1 MTAKTGNNAGTNNNG
16 CEDCGGFLSLDE
28 HRGEL
33 ECVECGLTAP
43 APTQPMKYV
52 PEGHGTTRTGNPYY
66 KEATGS
72 TIGTGVVDLRD
83 VPAKHRAM
91 YRRLDKH
98 NTYAKPSQP
107 QHQAAKVWDLI
118 AEENGVALANAMYDV
133 NLLDDL
139 IRPIRPDG
147 KGCTLTPR
155 AKAILAAAEATKG
168 IKFVQPTG
176 RWCRSTSTGR
186 TQAERDANKLTPEQ
200 KVAII
205 AAAAVALYAEW
216 YPQAP
221 SGMAA
226 TQTRLLE
233 RSGLDM
239 KVAHRHM
246 VKAKLAMA
254 KHLRVLFR
262 LDFFTPRARDAA
274 SHAQWVDDQVG
285 LHLENVARVLS
296 QDRSLT
302 RHLDSVMWDAAQRL
316 DAMKAVDEELGN
328 DSPYLHLPP
337 AKRAGLA
344 VYCALHAKGL
354 ERGRRALLAKPLIL
368 CDDTLTLLRER
379 LLDTYEH
386 GLEPLA

>member
-1 MTAKTGNNAGTNNNG
+1 MAAKTGNNAGTNNNG
-16 CEDCGGFLSLDE
+16 CEECGGHLCLHE

-33 ECVECGLTAP
+33 ECVDCGLTAT
-43 APTQPMKYV
+43 APTQPMSYV
-52 PEGHGTTRTGNPYY
+52 PEGHGTTRTGNPYHT
-66 KEATGS
+66 EATGS
-72 TIGTGVVDLRD
+72 TFGTGSVDLRD

-107 QHQAAKVWDLI
+107 QHQAAKVWDLV
-118 AEENGVALANAMYDV
+118 AEENGPVLANAMYDA

-147 KGCTLTPR
+147 KGSTLTPR
-155 AKAILAAAEATKG
+155 AQAILAKAEANPG
-168 IKFVQPTG
+168 VEFIQPSG

-186 TQAERDANKLTPEQ
+186 TQAEREASKLTSEQ

-205 AAAAVALYAEW
+205 SAAAVALYAEC

-221 SGMAA
+221 SNMAA
-226 TQTRLLE
+226 TQKRLLE

-239 KVAHRHM
+239 KLAKRHM
-246 VKAKLAMA
+246 VNAKKALR
-254 KHLRVLFR
+254 KHLGVLSR
-262 LDFFTPRARDAA
+262 LGFFTPRARDAA

-285 LHLENVARVLS
+285 LHLEEVARVLG
-296 QDRSLT
+296 QDASLA
-302 RHLDSVMWDAAQRL
+302 RYLDSVMHDAARRL
-316 DAMKAVDEELGN
+316 DEMKEVDKALGS

-344 VYCALHAKGL
+344 VYCALHAHGL
-354 ERGRRALLAKPLIL
+354 ERGRRDLLAKALIL
-368 CDDTLTLLRER
+368 CADTLPLLRER

-386 GLEPLA
+386 GVEPLA

>member
-1 MTAKTGNNAGTNNNG
+1 MTAKTGNNAGTNSDE
-16 CEDCGGFLSLDE
+16 CEDCGGPMCLHE

-33 ECVECGLTAP
+33 ECMHCGLTAP
-43 APTQPMKYV
+43 APSQPMSYV
-52 PEGHGTTRTGNPYY
+52 PEGHGTTRTGNPYH

-72 TIGTGVVDLRD
+72 TIGTGQVDLRD

-107 QHQAAKVWDLI
+107 QHQAAKVWDVI
-118 AEENGVALANAMYDV
+118 ADENGVALANAMYDV

-139 IRPIRPDG
+139 IRPIRPDS
-147 KGCTLTPR
+147 KGSTLTPR
-155 AKAILAAAEATKG
+155 AKAILAAAEAVEG
-168 IKFVQPTG
+168 IEFVQPSG

-186 TQAERDANKLTPEQ
+186 TQAEREASKLTSEQ
-200 KVAII
+200 KVALI
-205 AAAAVALYAEW
+205 AAAAVALYAEC

-221 SGMAA
+221 SNMAA

-239 KVAHRHM
+239 KVAQRHM
-246 VKAKLAMA
+246 RKAKTAMK
-254 KHLRVLFR
+254 KHLGVLFR
-262 LDFFTPRARDAA
+262 LGFFVPRARNAA

-302 RHLDSVMWDAAQRL
+302 RHLDSVMRDAAKRL
-316 DAMKAVDEELGN
+316 DAMKAVDETLGS

-354 ERGRRALLAKPLIL
+354 ERGRRALLAKALIL
-368 CDDTLTLLRER
+368 CDDTLPLLRER
-379 LLDTYEH
+379 LLTTYEH
-386 GLEPLA
+386 GLEPLS

>member
-16 CEDCGGFLSLDE
+16 CEDCGGYLSLDE

-33 ECVECGLTAP
+33 ECVDCGLTAP

-147 KGCTLTPR
+147 KGGTITPR

-168 IKFVQPTG
+168 IEFVQPTG

-354 ERGRRALLAKPLIL
+354 ERGRRALLAKALIL
-368 CDDTLTLLRER
+368 CTDTLPLLLER

>member
-1 MTAKTGNNAGTNNNG
+1 MSGKVSNNAGTNNSG
-16 CEDCGGFLSLDE
+16 CEECGGRLCLDE

-33 ECVECGLTAP
+33 ECVDCGLTAP
-43 APTQPMKYV
+43 APTQPMGYV
-52 PEGHGTTRTGNPYY
+52 PEGHGTTRTGNPYH

-72 TIGTGVVDLRD
+72 TIGTGSGDLRD
-83 VPAKHRAM
+83 VAAKDRAK
-91 YRRLDKH
+91 YRRMAKH

-147 KGCTLTPR
+147 KGGTITPR
-155 AKAILAAAEATKG
+155 AKAILAAAEATQG
-168 IKFVQPTG
+168 IEFVQPTG

-262 LDFFTPRARDAA
+262 LGFFTPRARDAA

-296 QDRSLT
+296 QDRLLT

-354 ERGRRALLAKPLIL
+354 ERGRRALLAKALIL
-368 CDDTLTLLRER
+368 CDDTLPLLLER
-379 LLDTYEH
+379 LLSTYEH